1 MNERMKSFLSD
12 AMNLNLKP
20 PKARENIQ
28 SKYNC
33 RQRSWQLLPDNDA
46 DDEEVTNESNDSDD
60 EQVTNK
66 SNDSDDEQVTNKSS
80 FTLRI

>member
-66 SNDSDDEQVTNKSS
+66 SS